1 MFLFYIFIVDK
12 LLRFLGGF
20 KCLCEVLYLESFD
33 FRVVICLKFLW
44 FKFLVF
50 IYLKLSLVNS

>member
-33 FRVVICLKFLW
+33 IRVVICLKFLW

-50 IYLKLSLVNS
+50 IYLKLS